1 VDRNF
6 RRAGAVL
13 IGALTLAVAACSGG
27 SLSTTPAAAPTAAAS
42 TPAASDPALSTS
54 DAPRPTGPVAPSQ
67 PDTGATPA
75 PDWLG
80 TRELPIGPAGW
91 PAARSTPPELRDRR
105 IVTVDYLSAP
115 ADGAFHATVAP
126 VPATVQ
132 RRSTWSA
139 RCPVALS
146 DLRYVTVGFRG
157 FDGRAHTGELI
168 VHRSV
173 AQDVVTVF
181 GRLFAAGFPIER
193 MRVTSPAEVTAA
205 PTGDGNTTSAFV
217 CRPIRGRTI
226 WSAHA
231 YGLAIDVDPFQN
243 PYRSG
248 QRVLPELATAYL
260 DRGRHLPGMIT
271 ADSPVVAAFRA
282 VGWTW
287 GGGWSSPTDLMHFS
301 STGH

>member
-1 VDRNF
+1 VDRNC
-6 RRAGAVL
+6 RPAVAAL
-13 IGALTLAVAACSGG
+13 LGALTLALAACSGR
-27 SLSTTPAAAPTAAAS
+27 SAAPSAPAPSTPAS
-42 TPAASDPALSTS
+42 TP
-54 DAPRPTGPVAPSQ
+54 DAPRPTAPSRSA
-67 PDTGATPA
+67 GATAA

-80 TRELPIGPAGW
+80 TRRLPAGPSGW

-105 IVTVDYLSAP
+105 IVTVDYLPPP
-115 ADGAFHATVAP
+115 ADNAFHATAGR
-126 VPATVQ
+126 VPPTVQ

-139 RCPVALS
+139 GCPVALS

-173 AQDVVTVF
+173 AADVVTVF

-193 MRVTSPAEVTAA
+193 MRVTSPAELTAA

-217 CRPIRGRTI
+217 CRPTRGRAS

-248 QRVLPELATAYL
+248 DRVLPELATAYL
-260 DRGRHLPGMIT
+260 DRSRHLPGMIT
-271 ADSPVVAAFRA
+271 PDGSVVAAFRA

-287 GGGWSSPTDLMHFS
+287 GGGWTSPTDLMHFS
-301 STGH
+301 ATGH

>member
-1 VDRNF
+1 MDRNS
-6 RRAGAVL
+6 RPAGPLLIAVL
-13 IGALTLAVAACSGG
+13 TVALTACSAG
-27 SLSTTPAAAPTAAAS
+27 SPSAAPAPAPAPATPAPS
-42 TPAASDPALSTS
+42 TPAPSSS
-54 DAPRPTGPVAPSQ
+54 DAPPPTVRVAPSE

-80 TRELPIGPAGW
+80 TRELPVGPAGW
-91 PAARSTPPELRDRR
+91 PAARVTPPELRDRR
-105 IVTVDYLSAP
+105 IVTVDYLAPP
-115 ADGAFHATVAP
+115 ADGAFHATIDP
-126 VPATVQ
+126 VSPAVQ

-173 AQDVVTVF
+173 AQDAVAVF
-181 GRLFAAGFPIER
+181 AQLFAAGFPIER
-193 MRVTSPAEVTAA
+193 MRVTSPAEVTAP

-217 CRPIRGRTI
+217 CRPVRGRTI

-260 DRGRHLPGMIT
+260 DRGRKLPGMIT
-271 ADSPVVAAFRA
+271 AAGPVVAAFRSI
-282 VGWTW
+282 GWTW

-301 STGH
+301 STGR

>member
-1 VDRNF
+1 VDRNS

-13 IGALTLAVAACSGG
+13 IAALTLALAACSGG
-27 SLSTTPAAAPTAAAS
+27 SPSAAPPRAPS
-42 TPAASDPALSTS
+42 TPAPSGPALSAS
-54 DAPRPTGPVAPSQ
+54 DAAQPTVAATPAQS
-67 PDTGATPA
+67 DTGATPA

-80 TRELPIGPAGW
+80 TRELPVGPAGW
-91 PAARSTPPELRDRR
+91 PAARATPPELRDRR
-105 IVTVDYLSAP
+105 IVTVDYLSP
-115 ADGAFHATVAP
+115 PPDGAFHATVGP
-126 VPATVQ
+126 VPPTVQ

-157 FDGRAHTGELI
+157 FDERAHTGELI

-173 AQDVVTVF
+173 ARAVVSVF

-193 MRVTSPAEVTAA
+193 MRVTSPAEVAAA

-231 YGLAIDVDPFQN
+231 YGLAVDVNPFQN

-260 DRGRHLPGMIT
+260 DRGRQLPGMIT
-271 ADSPVVAAFRA
+271 GDGPVVAAFRA
-282 VGWTW
+282 AGWTW
-287 GGGWSSPTDLMHFS
+287 GGDWSSPTDLMHFS